1 MSAERDA
8 ILSAQYVALTTYRR
22 DGTPVTTPV
31 WAAAEGESLYLF
43 SNANAGKVKRLR
55 NSSRAA
61 IAPCTAIGKVTGAQL
76 PAEAFNL
83 ASDQMPKVWKLLT
96 KKYGMAAR
104 LFVAYDRVR
113 ALLRMKP
120 SAGIVVHLT
129 AQ

>member
-1 MSAERDA
+1 MSDRTAV
-8 ILSAQYVALTTYRR
+8 LTAQYVALTTYRR

-43 SNANAGKVKRLR
+43 SNAAAGKVKRLR
-55 NSSRAA
+55 NSSRATV
-61 IAPCTAIGKVTGAQL
+61 APCTATGKVTGAQF

-83 ASDQMPKVWKLLT
+83 ASDQMPKVWRLLT

-104 LFVAYDRVR
+104 LFVLYDRMR

-120 SAGIVVHLT
+120 SAGIVVHLS

>member
-1 MSAERDA
+1 VSAERDA

-61 IAPCTAIGKVTGAQL
+61 IAPCTVTGKVTGAQL

-83 ASDQMPKVWKLLT
+83 TNDQMPKVWKLLT
-96 KKYGMAAR
+96 KKYGMAVR
-104 LFVAYDRVR
+104 LFIAYDRAR
-113 ALLRMKP
+113 TLLRMQP
-120 SAGIVVHLT
+120 SAGIEVRLT
-129 AQ
+129 P

>member
-43 SNANAGKVKRLR
+43 SNATAGKVKRLR
-55 NSSRAA
+55 NSTRAA
-61 IAPCTAIGKVTGAQL
+61 VAPCTATGKVTGAQL

-83 ASDQMPKVWKLLT
+83 AGDQMPKVWKLLT
-96 KKYGMAAR
+96 KKYGMAVR
-104 LFVAYDRVR
+104 LFIAYDRVR
-113 ALLRMKP
+113 SLLRMQP
-120 SAGIVVHLT
+120 SAGIEVRLT
-129 AQ
+129 P

>member
-1 MSAERDA
+1 VSDRTAV
-8 ILSAQYVALTTYRR
+8 LTAQYVALTTYRR

-43 SNANAGKVKRLR
+43 SNAAAGKVKRLR

-61 IAPCTAIGKVTGAQL
+61 IAPCTATGKVTGAQL

-104 LFVAYDRVR
+104 LFVLYDRMR

-120 SAGIVVHLT
+120 SAGIVVHLS

>member
-1 MSAERDA
+1 VSAEREA
-8 ILSAQYVALTTYRR
+8 ILTAHYVALTTYRR

-43 SNANAGKVKRLR
+43 SNASAGKVKRLH

-61 IAPCTAIGKVTGAQL
+61 IAPCTATGTITGSQL

-83 ASDQMPKVWKLLT
+83 TYDQMPKVRRLLT

-104 LFVAYDRVR
+104 LFVAYDRAR
-113 ALLRMKP
+113 SLLRMQP
-120 SAGIVVHLT
+120 SAGIEVRLT
-129 AQ
+129 P

>member
-1 MSAERDA
+1 MSDRTAV
-8 ILSAQYVALTTYRR
+8 LTAQYVALTTYRR

-31 WAAAEGESLYLF
+31 WAAAEGESLFLF
-43 SNANAGKVKRLR
+43 SNAAAGKVKRLR

-61 IAPCTAIGKVTGAQL
+61 IAPCTATGKVTGAQL

-83 ASDQMPKVWKLLT
+83 TNDQMPKVWRLLT

-104 LFVAYDRVR
+104 LFVAYDRMR

-120 SAGIVVHLT
+120 SAGIVVHLSPK
-129 AQ
+129 

>member
-8 ILSAQYVALTTYRR
+8 IVAAQYVALTTYRR

-43 SNANAGKVKRLR
+43 SNPHAGKVKRLR

-61 IAPCTAIGKVTGAQL
+61 IAPCTATGTITGAQL

-83 ASDQMPKVWKLLT
+83 ASDQMPKVWRLLV
-96 KKYGMAAR
+96 KKYGIAAR
-104 LFVAYDRVR
+104 LFVAYDRARSLIGLV
-113 ALLRMKP
+113 P
-120 SAGIVVHLT
+120 SAGIEVRLT
-129 AQ
+129 P

>member
-43 SNANAGKVKRLR
+43 SNAKAGKVKRLR

-104 LFVAYDRVR
+104 LFVAYDRMR

-120 SAGIVVHLT
+120 SAGIVVHLS

>member
-8 ILSAQYVALTTYRR
+8 ILTAQYVALTTYRR

-31 WAAAEGESLYLF
+31 WAAAEGTSLYLF
-43 SNANAGKVKRLR
+43 TNAAAGKVKRLH

-61 IAPCTAIGKVTGAQL
+61 IAPCTATGTITGAQL

-83 ASDQMPKVWKLLT
+83 ASDQMPQVWRLLT

-113 ALLRMKP
+113 GLLRMQA
-120 SAGIVVHLT
+120 SAGIEVRLT
-129 AQ
+129 P

>member
-1 MSAERDA
+1 VSDRTAV
-8 ILSAQYVALTTYRR
+8 LTAQYVALTTYRR

-43 SNANAGKVKRLR
+43 SNAAAGKVKRLR

-61 IAPCTAIGKVTGAQL
+61 IAPCTATGTITGAQL

-83 ASDQMPKVWKLLT
+83 ANDQMPKVWRLLT

-104 LFVAYDRVR
+104 LFVAYDRMR

-120 SAGIVVHLT
+120 SAGIVVHLS

>member
-1 MSAERDA
+1 VSDRTAV
-8 ILSAQYVALTTYRR
+8 LTAQYVALTTYRR

-43 SNANAGKVKRLR
+43 SNAAAGKVKRLR

-61 IAPCTAIGKVTGAQL
+61 IAPCTATGKVTGAQL

-83 ASDQMPKVWKLLT
+83 ASDQMPKVWRLLM
-96 KKYGMAAR
+96 KKYGVAAR

-113 ALLRMKP
+113 GLLRMQP
-120 SAGIVVHLT
+120 SAGIEVRLT
-129 AQ
+129 P

>member
-1 MSAERDA
+1 MSDRTAV
-8 ILSAQYVALTTYRR
+8 LTAQYVALTTYRR

-43 SNANAGKVKRLR
+43 SNAAAGKVKRLR

-83 ASDQMPKVWKLLT
+83 ASDQMPKVWRLLT

-104 LFVAYDRVR
+104 LFVAYDRMR
-113 ALLRMKP
+113 ALLRMQP
-120 SAGIVVHLT
+120 STGIVVHLS

>member
-1 MSAERDA
+1 VSDRSA

-31 WAAAEGESLYLF
+31 WAAAEGSSLYLF
-43 SNANAGKVKRLR
+43 SNAKAGKVKRLR

-83 ASDQMPKVWKLLT
+83 NSDQMPKVWRLLT

-104 LFVAYDRVR
+104 LFVVYDRAR
-113 ALLRMKP
+113 TLLRMQP
-120 SAGIVVHLT
+120 SAGIEVRLT
-129 AQ
+129 P

>member
-1 MSAERDA
+1 VSDRTAV
-8 ILSAQYVALTTYRR
+8 LTAQYVALTTYRR

-43 SNANAGKVKRLR
+43 SNAAAGKVKRLR
-55 NSSRAA
+55 NSSRATV
-61 IAPCTAIGKVTGAQL
+61 APCTATGKVTGAQF

-83 ASDQMPKVWKLLT
+83 ASDQMPKVWRLLT

-104 LFVAYDRVR
+104 LFVLYDRMR

-120 SAGIVVHLT
+120 SAGIVVHLS

>member
-1 MSAERDA
+1 MSDRTAV
-8 ILSAQYVALTTYRR
+8 LTAQYVALTTYRR

-43 SNANAGKVKRLR
+43 SNAAAGKVKRLR

-61 IAPCTAIGKVTGAQL
+61 IAPCTATGTITGAQL

-83 ASDQMPKVWKLLT
+83 ANDQMPKVWRLLT

-104 LFVAYDRVR
+104 LFVAYDRMR

-120 SAGIVVHLT
+120 SAGIVVHLS

>member
-1 MSAERDA
+1 VSDRTAV
-8 ILSAQYVALTTYRR
+8 LTAQYVALTTYRR

-43 SNANAGKVKRLR
+43 SNAAAGKVKRLR

-61 IAPCTAIGKVTGAQL
+61 IAPCTATGKVMGTQL

-83 ASDQMPKVWKLLT
+83 TSDQMPKVWRLLT

-104 LFVAYDRVR
+104 LFVAYDRMR

-120 SAGIVVHLT
+120 SAGIVVHLS